1 MEKKSRNILVLKTS
15 IVTSF
20 DLLRAGML
28 LFPHPQIIDWHVDLE
43 DCDKVLRIEC
53 YGLNEADIAEIL
65 KEAEVDAER
74 LQ

>member
-53 YGLNEADIAEIL
+53 DELNEVDIVGIL
-65 KEAEVDAER
+65 REAGIEAER
-74 LQ
+74 L